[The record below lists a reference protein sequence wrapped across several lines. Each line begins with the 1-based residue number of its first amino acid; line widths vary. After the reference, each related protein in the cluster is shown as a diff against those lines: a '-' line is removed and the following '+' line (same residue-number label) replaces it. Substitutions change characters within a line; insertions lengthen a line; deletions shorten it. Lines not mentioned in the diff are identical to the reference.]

1 MRRRGCAGYS
11 FYDSGRCAGAKHLG
25 FLVVAG
31 RRLSTCGSVVM
42 LVVVLLGLVESSA
55 SRIAR

>member
-1 MRRRGCAGYS
+1 MGTLFTIRVGARGQ
-11 FYDSGRCAGAKHLG
+11 HLG

-31 RRLSTCGSVVM
+31 RRLSTCGSAVM
-42 LVVVLLGLVESSA
+42 LVVVLQGLVESSA

>member
-11 FYDSGRCAGAKHLG
+11 FYDSGRCAGATPRLLG
-25 FLVVAG
+25 G
-31 RRLSTCGSVVM
+31 RRTRRLSTCGPAVM
-42 LVVVLLGLVESSA
+42 LVVVLQGLVESSA